1 MCTLFFYW
9 RKIDLCWNQFIS
21 SVWLK
26 IRVQKVTMI
35 LFNFLLLPP
44 RVSDAYFEQH
54 WFSHSL
60 VSGALALPFLR
71 KAIWTVS
78 GRQGALLWTTEE
90 FCLAD
95 LPATSPLTS
104 PASLHYTAL
113 LTHSANISFC
123 VITPQC
129 SQSLSPAKW
138 RSLKWPKGHMGV

>member
-60 VSGALALPFLR
+60 VSGALVCGIPGTSFSQESNLDSFRKTGCSALDHWGVLSGWPASNF
-71 KAIWTVS
+71 TSDVS
-78 GRQGALLWTTEE
+78 CE
-90 FCLAD
+90 
-95 LPATSPLTS
+95 SPLYCSSHSLCQHLFLCYYSSMLTIFVTS
-104 PASLHYTAL
+104 KMKIIKVA
-113 LTHSANISFC
+113 
-123 VITPQC
+123 
-129 SQSLSPAKW
+129 
-138 RSLKWPKGHMGV
+138 